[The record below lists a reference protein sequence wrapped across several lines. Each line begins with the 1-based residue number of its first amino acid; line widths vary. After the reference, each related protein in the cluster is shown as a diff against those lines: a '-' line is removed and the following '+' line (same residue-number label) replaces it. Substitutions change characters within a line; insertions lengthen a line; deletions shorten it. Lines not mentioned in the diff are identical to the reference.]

1 MRRFALVQWK
11 AGADKGKFSEVSTDA
26 VRNYNDE
33 DFDEDGNPIEEG
45 QTEAI
50 VEWRQGKKQKHGW
63 PLHAGA
69 VLFVHKMP
77 MFLTEIKEILHR
89 SMNNIRRSSTPEV
102 DPPTT
107 PKSGHSMK
115 TGTPTQVLDKVEIYP
130 GTGVFC
136 DKLVWALANNSH
148 TATSFVR
155 TLLVNLFPL
164 DVLLKSNLRGRSKD
178 TTEHRPA
185 LDATKIDA
193 IYRAT
198 LQKWPNTPQAFI
210 GSAINGKLAELRNKI
225 VKL

>member
-1 MRRFALVQWK
+1 MAKQCLQKYKSGSTAETRDVEVDHLKSVQLQK
-11 AGADKGKFSEVSTDA
+11 ENRDLKEENQNLKEMLFKG
-26 VRNYNDE
+26 
-33 DFDEDGNPIEEG
+33 I
-45 QTEAI
+45 
-50 VEWRQGKKQKHGW
+50 
-63 PLHAGA
+63 
-69 VLFVHKMP
+69 
-77 MFLTEIKEILHR
+77 

-107 PKSGHSMK
+107 PKSGNSMK
-115 TGTPTQVLDKVEIYP
+115 TGTPTQVLDKAEIYP
-130 GTGVFC
+130 GIGVFC

-198 LQKWPNTPQAFI
+198 LQKWPNTPQAVI
-210 GSAINGKLAELRNKI
+210 GSAINGKLAELRNKSKQ
-225 VKL
+225 KLQHTWTQSKGDVSTE